1 MRAETFI
8 DSALARYARALHRA
22 VNPFAALPAHAAA
35 TTAQTAP
42 AQEAG
47 RSQPQTT
54 IQPPGGPFIRHAE
67 PGRRMIYN
75 RSGDAVGS
83 TITQQIPSVPGY
95 LRAFRVRIQASG
107 GVGSG
112 TAAVSGADQPFNID
126 NNIIVRDAFGTVL
139 IQGPGFEVMR
149 LIPMFGG
156 QFGLDALSDPTNL
169 PSFSAVASTGNF
181 TFATMLP
188 FEFAKGY
195 GMISGANASLL
206 PQIYFYGN
214 ATPYGTAPGTLPTLK
229 TIVEGDF
236 YWLPEGEDILPP
248 GLGTTSQWTFAQGN
262 PTIGSNS
269 NVSVIIPKLGGYV
282 VTVIFILRDSTQ
294 ARIDPFTGVTDPNL
308 QIRIDGVPVT
318 DTLWTTFLDDMQ
330 IQFASALTSAWTRPV
345 GVWAWTRKTS
355 MSQKSLGLLDT
366 GEVLLSTNPGT
377 NVEIFSPNWGTV
389 SNAPAT
395 LNILAELVVPT
406 GAFIQGLPEM

>member
-1 MRAETFI
+1 M
-8 DSALARYARALHRA
+8 
-22 VNPFAALPAHAAA
+22 PA
-35 TTAQTAP
+35 TTGQVAP

-54 IQPPGGPFIRHAE
+54 IQPPGGPFIRHSIA
-67 PGRRMIYN
+67 GRRLIYN

-95 LRAFRVRIQASG
+95 LRKFRVRVQASG
-107 GVGSG
+107 GSG
-112 TAAVSGADQPFNID
+112 AATAAVSGADQPYNID
-126 NNIIVRDAFGTVL
+126 NNVIVRDAFGTVL
-139 IQGPGFEVMR
+139 IQGPGFEVLR

-156 QFGLDALSDPTNL
+156 QFGLDANSDPNNL
-169 PSFSAVASTGNF
+169 PSFSAVVSTGNF
-181 TFATMLP
+181 TFVSALP

-214 ATPYGTAPGTLPTLK
+214 AAPYSTAPGTLPTLK
-229 TIVEGDF
+229 TVVEGDF

-248 GLGTTSQWTFAQGN
+248 GLGTTAQWTFAQGN

-269 NVSVIIPKLGGYV
+269 NTSVIIPKLGGYV
-282 VTVIFILRDSTQ
+282 ATLVFILRDSTG

-308 QIRIDGVPVT
+308 QIRIDGVPID
-318 DTLWTTFLDDMQ
+318 DTYWTTLLDDTQ
-330 IQFASALTSAWTRPV
+330 IYFASALTSAWARPT
-345 GVWAWTRKTS
+345 GVFAWTRKLS
-355 MSQKSLGLLDT
+355 LAQKSFGLFDT
-366 GEVLLSTNPGT
+366 GEDLLSTNPGT
-377 NVEIFSPNWGTV
+377 NVEVFSPNWGTV

-395 LNILAELVVPT
+395 LNVLAEIIVPSGT
-406 GAFIQGLPEM
+406 LIQGLPEL